1 MHLVFL
7 LEEVYIKNSLRCHAL
22 FEKILI
28 RITINMSGHMHKCLT
43 FHIKFV
49 HEKPVCF
56 SLAFQLTVSLQRII
70 ALVTPFLLGW
80 LYIAFRWP
88 KILFMTLQLMCS
100 QPTVELNLKVTVLKY
115 VTMCFFNAE
124 AANKYSINFCL
135 RALMNNIFAIFFAV
149 IIFLIKHRTN
159 HSNVRCQI
167 CIQYNIYCQ
176 LKFWRHFTKCYRLQ
190 QTGC

>member
-56 SLAFQLTVSLQRII
+56 SLAF
-70 ALVTPFLLGW
+70 
-80 LYIAFRWP
+80 
-88 KILFMTLQLMCS
+88 
-100 QPTVELNLKVTVLKY
+100 
-115 VTMCFFNAE
+115 
-124 AANKYSINFCL
+124 
-135 RALMNNIFAIFFAV
+135 
-149 IIFLIKHRTN
+149 
-159 HSNVRCQI
+159 
-167 CIQYNIYCQ
+167 
-176 LKFWRHFTKCYRLQ
+176 
-190 QTGC
+190 